1 VHATFAATGTPEII
15 YSTVSG
21 CAPAALAGRRGW
33 GHRRTSVLVRW
44 DYKKPHRREVV
55 GAIKKRYGTR
65 DYAVLEVSLPDGQTK
80 LYWDHQ
86 L

>member
-1 VHATFAATGTPEII
+1 
-15 YSTVSG
+15 
-21 CAPAALAGRRGW
+21 
-33 GHRRTSVLVRW
+33 
-44 DYKKPHRREVV
+44 VV